1 MDNSNRY
8 ISIGGAA
15 KLLGVSVETLRR
27 WEAIG
32 KLVPSRT
39 LAGHRR
45 YDTRLLGTTL
55 QGREND
61 SRLTLAYAR
70 VSALNQGAEL
80 ERQKSVLENFCTE
93 RGWNFEL
100 VAEVGS
106 GMDGKREGLQRLL
119 DDIISG
125 QIERLVLTNRDSL
138 FRFGAELVFA
148 ICEIKQVEVVILN
161 QSQGGMDEAEI
172 GIDVLEFINQYSVR
186 FSESQNSRKQNPGN
200 DLQRFV
206 SDVRETDRL

>member
-1 MDNSNRY
+1 MDNSNRF

-55 QGREND
+55 QGKETD
-61 SRLTLAYAR
+61 ARLTLAYAR
-70 VSALNQGAEL
+70 VSTFHQGAEL
-80 ERQKSVLENFCTE
+80 ERQKSVLENFCSE

-106 GMDGKREGLQRLL
+106 GLGGKKDGLKRLL
-119 DDIISG
+119 DDILG
-125 QIERLVLTNRDSL
+125 GRIERLVLTNRDTL
-138 FRFGAELVFA
+138 FRFGSELVFA

-161 QSQGGMDEAEI
+161 QSQDGSDGTELGTE
-172 GIDVLEFINQYSVR
+172 VLEFINQYSAR
-186 FSESQNSRKQNPGN
+186 MSDNQNSKTQNLLN
-200 DLQRFV
+200 DMKRFV
-206 SDVRETDRL
+206 SDARESDAV